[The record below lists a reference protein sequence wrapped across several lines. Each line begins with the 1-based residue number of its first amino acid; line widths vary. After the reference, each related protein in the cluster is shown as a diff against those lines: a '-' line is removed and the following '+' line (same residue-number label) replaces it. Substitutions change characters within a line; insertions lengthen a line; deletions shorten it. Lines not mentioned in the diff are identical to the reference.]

1 MLLTGYI
8 KNQKK
13 QEFNIFTM
21 TFKHLRE
28 LIYRSNI
35 FNLHFEEYFVINN
48 RSLNHSAIFSNVLA
62 KTADIKTVQD
72 FPFHLR
78 DELDN
83 ILIYPKQQKYV
94 LLLKENMEKNNVC
107 DN

>member
-35 FNLHFEEYFVINN
+35 FNLHFEEYFCY
-48 RSLNHSAIFSNVLA
+48 
-62 KTADIKTVQD
+62 K
-72 FPFHLR
+72 
-78 DELDN
+78 
-83 ILIYPKQQKYV
+83 
-94 LLLKENMEKNNVC
+94 
-107 DN
+107 